1 MRLNFLV
8 YVEVICVEQQS
19 LFNHQSP
26 PEVEFLESIRPRL
39 EHEVSQ
45 YAGDSSLL
53 QLVTNLQYVSVMIGT
68 SLAFSIRL
76 RGKLPYISV
85 PSANK
90 DVIPSS
96 YQARKS
102 TVIESHT
109 QVLLGEKENAIQC
122 VDFMVSLI
130 RATID
135 RYPSEWNCCSRYME
149 CSNARHC
156 THPDRKFAL
165 SCGYQKIL
173 RSGRIFYGENR
184 NID

>member
-1 MRLNFLV
+1 MMQ
-8 YVEVICVEQQS
+8 QQS
-19 LFNHQSP
+19 LFNHQPS

-39 EHEVSQ
+39 EHEVAQ

-53 QLVTNLQYVSVMIGT
+53 QFATNLQQYVSVMVGT

-90 DVIPSS
+90 DVISSS
-96 YQARKS
+96 YQSRKS

-109 QVLLGEKENAIQC
+109 QVLLGEKENAAQY
-122 VDFMVSLI
+122 VDFMIDLI
-130 RATID
+130 KATID

-149 CSNARHC
+149 CSDAKHC

-173 RSGRIFYGENR
+173 RSGRVFYGENR